1 MIFNNYYLLF
11 SIKVPTDFYLQ
22 SIIYNSK
29 AFDVQIRFIG
39 P

>member
-1 MIFNNYYLLF
+1 MFFNKYFLLF
-11 SIKVPTDFYLQ
+11 SIKVPTEFFLQ

-39 P
+39 S